1 VSYQLLELSLYI
13 EKPATCYFLHVPI
26 ERCSEIY
33 TYDEEIGL
41 GQTIRY
47 VLIQRILFIAYKP

>member
-1 VSYQLLELSLYI
+1 MSYQLLELSLYR
-13 EKPATCYFLHVPI
+13 EKSAGCYFLHGPI
-26 ERCSEIY
+26 ERCSDIY

-47 VLIQRILFIAYKP
+47 VLIQLIPFIAYKP